1 VRAEC
6 ESARVCEASLLEE
19 RYGKQLTPVI
29 PAAEILNGRA
39 RKARHYYRTLGWL
52 CLRAM
57 MFRCDASSLVATRA
71 SQEESDLICE
81 AAGKPSSGVSKCAES
96 SGIGD
101 PMKRPGI
108 FSIAEIRVSA
118 NRSIGRNL
126 GKRFR
131 RREGSGGIYRAAAA
145 SAIGSQSTQM
155 DKNI

>member
-1 VRAEC
+1 
-6 ESARVCEASLLEE
+6 
-19 RYGKQLTPVI
+19 
-29 PAAEILNGRA
+29 
-39 RKARHYYRTLGWL
+39 
-52 CLRAM
+52 
-57 MFRCDASSLVATRA
+57 
-71 SQEESDLICE
+71 
-81 AAGKPSSGVSKCAES
+81 
-96 SGIGD
+96 
-101 PMKRPGI
+101 MKRPGI